1 MVGIIIVFIIAV
13 VVLAYRSG
21 RKKAVSDYKL
31 PYNAKAILADK
42 VVFYKKL
49 GDADKLVF
57 EERIR
62 DFLGSV
68 VIRGVDTDVTDEDR
82 ILVASG
88 AIMLIFSFPD
98 WRYNNLDEVLL
109 YKNYFNFNYNTDG
122 PDRNIGG
129 MVGDG
134 AMNGKMILSRPALR
148 ASFEDFPN
156 GRNTIIHEFAHL
168 IDKADGYVDGVPEYL
183 LTRPQVTPWID
194 TMRKQ
199 IMQMRRDNR
208 TDIDD
213 YGATNEGEFFAV
225 ISEYFFERPEKLRER
240 HPELYTMLSE
250 MFKPQT
256 HKGASPS

>member
-1 MVGIIIVFIIAV
+1 MIGLVVVVIAV
-13 VVLAYRSG
+13 IVGYALYSQRV
-21 RKKAVSDYKL
+21 RKIRDYKL
-31 PYNAKAILADK
+31 PPGAHAILADR
-42 VVFYKKL
+42 VQFYNKL
-49 GDADKLVF
+49 DAAGKASF
-57 EERIR
+57 EERVR
-62 DFLGSV
+62 DFLANV
-68 VIRGVDTDVTDEDR
+68 VIRGVDIDVTDEDR
-82 ILVASG
+82 LLVASG
-88 AIMLIFSFPD
+88 AIMLIFAFPD
-98 WRYNNLDEVLL
+98 WRYTNINEVLL
-109 YKNYFNFNYNTDG
+109 YKHYFNLNYATEG

-183 LTRPQVTPWID
+183 LTRPQVIPWID

-213 YGATNEGEFFAV
+213 YGATNEAEFFAV

-240 HPELYTMLSE
+240 HPELYRMLSE
-250 MFKPQT
+250 MFTPN
-256 HKGASPS
+256 P